1 MIDRNHA
8 YLDLLN
14 TFVDEKV
21 STRCNNDY
29 PRSKADFFKN
39 TYKTNDKAEW
49 VNFTEKE
56 VDYDTQVKP
65 KITEI
70 KKTQAMRLIRNRRWQ
85 LLKESDWMA
94 NQDRTMTDAEKEY
107 RQKLRD
113 MPADNPNAT
122 LDSNDAVTNVTWPT
136 KP

>member
-1 MIDRNHA
+1 
-8 YLDLLN
+8 
-14 TFVDEKV
+14 
-21 STRCNNDY
+21 
-29 PRSKADFFKN
+29 
-39 TYKTNDKAEW
+39 
-49 VNFTEKE
+49 
-56 VDYDTQVKP
+56 
-65 KITEI
+65 
-70 KKTQAMRLIRNRRWQ
+70 MRLIRNRRWQ